1 MKDGTEGYRG
11 KKKKKM
17 SVRNRSEWKYFEN
30 DRAGGQEWKMAT
42 IEILLLQ
49 SIKAWTGHGLL
60 ALNPCS
66 STGSKT
72 IGLSLCYI

>member
-1 MKDGTEGYRG
+1 
-11 KKKKKM
+11 M
-17 SVRNRSEWKYFEN
+17 SVRNRSGNTLRMTEPE
-30 DRAGGQEWKMAT
+30 GQEWKMAT

-66 STGSKT
+66 SKGSKT
-72 IGLSLCYI
+72 IGLSLYYI